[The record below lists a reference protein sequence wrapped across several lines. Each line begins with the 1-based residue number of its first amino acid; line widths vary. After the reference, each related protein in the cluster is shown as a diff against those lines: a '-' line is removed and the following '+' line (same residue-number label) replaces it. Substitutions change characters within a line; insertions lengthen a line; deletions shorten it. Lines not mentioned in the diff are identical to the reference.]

1 MLKNTKY
8 MRIAEGWRKKGMKRM
23 KNGYEGGGQRIEI
36 MRREASEPPKPL
48 SSEIGGNE
56 DQEI

>member
-8 MRIAEGWRKKGMKRM
+8 MRIAVGWRKKGMKRM

-36 MRREASEPPKPL
+36 MRREASEGMKTTRFRRRK
-48 SSEIGGNE
+48 EE
-56 DQEI
+56 